1 MQDQIINIVGRV
13 LIPFIVVYGLYI
25 IFYGD
30 VSPGGGF
37 AGGVVVAAGFIFFR
51 LAFAD
56 SPEIEKMPWFS
67 KIAFYLEQKQYLLFA
82 VIGVFSFLIA
92 LTFLAVIF
100 PLEIIGFLAP
110 NFKLGIGFMVALSV
124 VIIFYTLTKGD

>member
-13 LIPFIVVYGLYI
+13 LIPFIVIYGLYI

-37 AGGVVVAAGFIFFR
+37 AGGVVVAAGFILFR
-51 LAFAD
+51 IAFAD
-56 SPEIEKMPWFS
+56 SPEVEKMPWF
-67 KIAFYLEQKQYLLFA
+67 KHVAYYLEKKQFWLYA
-82 VIGVFSFLIA
+82 VTGVISFVIA

-100 PLEIIGFLAP
+100 PLGRVEFLAP
-110 NFKLGIGFMVALSV
+110 YFKLGIGFMVALSIV
-124 VIIFYTLTKGD
+124 VIFYTLTKGD